1 MTITETRYLTTEQL
15 AERYGKN
22 PITIKAWRWKNY
34 GPPYFTLK
42 PTEVPKG
49 QPRTR
54 YPLNDLFGLGRNKQH
69 YTYQLF
75 LIWLTNPLN
84 QH

>member
-15 AERYGKN
+15 AKRYGKN

-54 YPLNDLFGLGRNKQH
+54 YPLNDLLVWEEINNITPINSF
-69 YTYQLF
+69 
-75 LIWLTNPLN
+75 
-84 QH
+84 

>member
-34 GPPYFTLK
+34 GRPYFTLK

-54 YPLNDLFGLGRNKQH
+54 YPLNDLLVWEEINNITPINSF
-69 YTYQLF
+69 
-75 LIWLTNPLN
+75 
-84 QH
+84 